1 VFSGQFPGWS
11 AQFSLVVPILNRAAQ
26 AANAAAILTQRQ
38 DLTRLQQ
45 QQNAIVVDVRTTQ
58 INLTQARTALTAAT
72 KSRQLQEAALDAEN
86 KKLQLGASTS
96 YNVSLIQNQLAAAA
110 GQEVRALVNL
120 VEAKIQFDR
129 AMGRTFT
136 VNNIQLDADKH
147 AGPGLFRDSLIPG
160 TRADGSLI
168 TDPQR

>member
-1 VFSGQFPGWS
+1 M
-11 AQFSLVVPILNRAAQ
+11 NRAAQ
-26 AANAAAILTQRQ
+26 AASASAILTQRQ

-45 QQNAIVVDVRTTQ
+45 QQNAIVVDVRTSQ
-58 INLTQARTALTAAT
+58 INLTQARTALAAAT
-72 KSRQLQEAALDAEN
+72 KSRQLQEAALDAET

-96 YNVSLIQNQLAAAA
+96 YNVSLIQNQLSQAA
-110 GQEVRALVNL
+110 GSEVRALVNL

-147 AGPGLFRDSLIPG
+147 GAPGLFRDSLIPG
-160 TRADGSLI
+160 TRADGSLL
-168 TDPQR
+168 TDQQR